1 MHVGSDTKALEK
13 TTEILEKS
21 NYLTTQADLASEK
34 EVASV
39 FENVLTNFG
48 HVDCLIN
55 ATGAMS
61 YGAKSGDVSPT
72 TWFSDFVRK

>member
-1 MHVGSDTKALEK
+1 MLVGRDTKALER
-13 TTEILEKS
+13 TTQILERS

-34 EVASV
+34 DVASV
-39 FENVLTNFG
+39 FENALSKFG

-61 YGAKSGDVSPT
+61 YGVKSRDVSPT
-72 TWFSDFVRK
+72 TWFSDFVSK